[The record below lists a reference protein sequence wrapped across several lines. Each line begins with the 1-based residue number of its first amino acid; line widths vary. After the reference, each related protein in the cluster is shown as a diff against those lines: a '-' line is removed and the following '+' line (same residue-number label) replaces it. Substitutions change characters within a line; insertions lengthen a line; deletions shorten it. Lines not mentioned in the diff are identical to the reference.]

1 LNNTATTNNKVLK
14 EACILPFNLNLNN
27 LDLLK
32 RFAFEPPHPMH
43 QLSAHDMRTVN
54 YTQKKLGVL
63 QWNAGNQ
70 EMTEFVSSL
79 PAGSIIL
86 CNGLEKSLVLQSMLP
101 LCRVLNVNTSYAPA
115 ASILPACLQCPYC
128 LHKMCALHRVYQLY
142 QYLTHV

>member
-1 LNNTATTNNKVLK
+1 
-14 EACILPFNLNLNN
+14 
-27 LDLLK
+27 
-32 RFAFEPPHPMH
+32 
-43 QLSAHDMRTVN
+43 MRTVN

-101 LCRVLNVNTSYAPA
+101 LCRVLNVNTSYGPA
-115 ASILPACLQCPYC
+115 AAALPTSILPACLQCPYG
-128 LHKMCALHRVYQLY
+128 LHKMFALHRVYQLY